1 MTSDRTLRTGLT
13 ILSLAASAALL
24 PAAPAVAA
32 PPPRPDLKLNLTV
45 TPTTMIGA
53 TENTA
58 VVIATVDNVGAATV
72 EDVTVSFT
80 FPPGGEIVGDPSW
93 QCDYTTFV
101 CTNIYGPVP
110 PGGTAEPLRVYVGL
124 PDAPVGT
131 VATIGATAATSAR
144 EVTRTNNSA
153 QVQTTY
159 GYVADLSLSGD
170 GGASG
175 AWETDLPTSGGDITP
190 TFTAHNI
197 GTAEA
202 GDLRLVVDV
211 PAGFTAGQPYDGP
224 GNPSPWACDVTAT
237 QVVCTAGPLAVE
249 AESTVTVPMTAP
261 AGVADDRFAIHGEIS
276 TSGDE
281 WRPWDNGAD
290 ALYHYVEPAA

>member
-32 PPPRPDLKLNLTV
+32 PPPRPDLQLNLTV
-45 TPTTMIGA
+45 TPTTMIRGA
-53 TENTA
+53 ENLA
-58 VVIATVDNVGAATV
+58 IVVATVDNVGAAAV
-72 EDVTVSFT
+72 EDVTVSLNL
-80 FPPGGEIVGDPSW
+80 PSGSEIIGDPSW

-110 PGGTAEPLRVYVGL
+110 PGGSAEPLRVYVDL
-124 PDAPVGT
+124 PQAAVGT

-159 GYVADLSLSGD
+159 GYVADLSLSAD
-170 GGASG
+170 GGPSG
-175 AWETDLPTSGGDITP
+175 SWDTELPISGGDITP
-190 TFTAHNI
+190 TFTVHNI
-197 GTAEA
+197 GSAEA
-202 GDLRLVVDV
+202 ADLRLVVDV

-224 GNPSPWACDVTAT
+224 GNPSPWVCDVAAT
-237 QVVCTAGPLAVE
+237 QVVCTAGPLGVE

-261 AGVADDRFAIHGEIS
+261 AGAADDRFVIHGEIS
-276 TSGDE
+276 TSGE
-281 WRPWDNGAD
+281 TWRPWDNSAD
-290 ALYHYVEPAA
+290 ALYHYAGPVA

>member
-1 MTSDRTLRTGLT
+1 MNSDRTLRTGLT

-53 TENTA
+53 TENLA

-144 EVTRTNNSA
+144 EVTRTNNSG

-159 GYVADLSLSGD
+159 GYVADLSL
-170 GGASG
+170 GGAGDPSG
-175 AWETDLPTSGGDITP
+175 SYETDIPTGGGDIAP

-202 GDLRLVVDV
+202 ADLRLVVDV

-249 AESTVTVPMTAP
+249 ATSTVTVPMTAP

-276 TSGDE
+276 TSGGE

-290 ALYHYVEPAA
+290 AFYHYVEPVA